1 MDGVIGMAAAGIAVG
16 TASGADNFRA
26 AAGFALV
33 DRRAAFRW
41 MSALIVADGVA
52 LALGAVLGSL
62 LPDAVSDVAP
72 TIGFVAL
79 AVLAGAAILG
89 ADELVERIVESRSLT
104 VGIPILLSLDSL
116 VAGTAVGA
124 LGYPLQWVLP
134 IAVATSALLCLIGYA
149 AGSTLRSHP
158 LGVSPVRLGGVVMA
172 IAIVIAI
179 RNG

>member
-33 DRRAAFRW
+33 DRKAALRW
-41 MSALIVADGVA
+41 MFALMVADGVA
-52 LALGAVLGSL
+52 LVLGAVLGSF
-62 LPDAVSDVAP
+62 LPDVVSDVAP
-72 TIGFVAL
+72 TIGLVAL

-89 ADELVERIVESRSLT
+89 ADELIERIVESRSLS
-104 VGIPILLSLDSL
+104 VGIPILLSLDGL
-116 VAGTAVGA
+116 VAGAAVGA
-124 LGYPLQWVLP
+124 LGYPLQVVLP
-134 IAVATSALLCLIGYA
+134 IALGTSALLCLIGYA
-149 AGSTLRSHP
+149 AGSSLRTHP
-158 LGVSPVRLGGVVMA
+158 LAVSPVRLGGVLMA